1 MLMDKLI
8 SMLFGLTFNPQEFF
22 LISAYCEG
30 DVSFAVTF
38 SGSWKKSRPLFLMFP
53 RQAGQGA
60 PVAHS
65 EFLCKVAF

>member
-1 MLMDKLI
+1 MDKLT

-22 LISAYCEG
+22 LISSYCEG
-30 DVSFAVTF
+30 DVPFAVTF
-38 SGSWKKSRPLFLMFP
+38 SGSWKESRLLLLVFP